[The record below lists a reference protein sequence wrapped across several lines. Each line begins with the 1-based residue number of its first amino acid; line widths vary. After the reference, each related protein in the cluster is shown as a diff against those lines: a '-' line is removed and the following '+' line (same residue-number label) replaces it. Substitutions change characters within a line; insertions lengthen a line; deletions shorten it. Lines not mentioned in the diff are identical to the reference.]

1 MGRGYWLPPQSE
13 NLAACDGF
21 YVDSKAVYTMNPDA
35 EWEAF
40 LEKLA
45 QRLIEKEHTLRKVQ
59 RWQSCD
65 AGQCRFV
72 VLQNRSFD
80 IIAEDVDDYIAVYVI
95 IPEDCPTPGYAK
107 RSFGRYMEL
116 LKEVLTELYPGSV
129 RKRVNSQRT
138 KAVG

>member
-21 YVDSKAVYTMNPDA
+21 YIDTKAVYIKDPDTD
-35 EWEAF
+35 WPDF
-40 LEKLA
+40 LDALSR
-45 QRLIEKEHTLRKVQ
+45 QMIIKERTLRKVQ
-59 RWQSCD
+59 RWKSCD

-95 IPEDCPTPGYAK
+95 IPEDCPTPGYAQ
-107 RSFGRYMEL
+107 RSFKRYVEM
-116 LKEVLTELYPGSV
+116 LKEVLTALYPGSV
-129 RKRVNSQRT
+129 CKRVNSQRT